1 MKKLFFLMLGFLTA
15 LPTFARN
22 FQYEYRGQTLTYRV
36 ISESDKTCRVSQ
48 SPDWK
53 SISGDVFIP
62 ATVSNGTDEYTVT
75 GIEAFTFYNCVGITS
90 IDIPNTVTE
99 IYNYAF
105 CSCHG
110 LTSLVIPNSVT
121 LIEEA
126 AFGGCKGLRSVVIGS
141 SVATIGKDAFAH
153 CTALTS
159 VEFSGNLVKIG
170 DAAFYGCTKLESIDI
185 PATVTTIGD
194 DAFGYCDGLTSVYI
208 PASVTS
214 IGYMAF
220 TYCSRLEDINVDEDN
235 PEYSSIDGVLLNR
248 DGTILIAFP
257 TAREGDYSI
266 PATVNIIGETAF
278 QGSKLTSVTIPGS
291 VTTIAETAF
300 FNCELPSI
308 IIPATVTIIGTQA
321 FLECLNLTSVYYEAE
336 DPGEF
341 DWLVFGEYTYNAGT
355 LYVPE
360 AAVEKCKQINPWMN
374 FGTIQAYDF
383 NGVEDV
389 LGDDELTGPCETFT
403 TGGIKIAGSKET
415 LLPGVYIM
423 SDGATVKKILVK

>member
-1 MKKLFFLMLGFLTA
+1 MLSFLFG
-15 LPTFARN
+15 LPTFAQR
-22 FQYEYRGQTLTYRV
+22 FSYEYMGQTLTYRI
-36 ISESDKTCRVSQ
+36 ISESDKTCRVFQ

-53 SISGDVFIP
+53 SISGDVIIP
-62 ATVSNGTDEYTVT
+62 ATAVDGETEYTVT
-75 GIEAFTFYNCVGITS
+75 GIEAFTFYDCVGITS
-90 IDIPNTVTE
+90 IEIPNTVKE

-105 CSCHG
+105 CSCNG

-126 AFGGCKGLRSVVIGS
+126 AFGGCKGLRSVVVGN

-194 DAFGYCDGLTSVYI
+194 DAFGYCRGLTSVYI
-208 PASVTS
+208 PASVMS

-220 TYCSRLEDINVDEDN
+220 TYCSRLENINVDENN

-257 TAREGDYSI
+257 TAREGEYAI
-266 PATVNIIGETAF
+266 PETVNIIGETAF
-278 QGSKLTSVTIPGS
+278 QGSKLTSVTIPSS
-291 VTTIAETAF
+291 VTAIAESAF

-341 DWLVFGEYTYNAGT
+341 DWMVFGEYTYNAGT

-360 AAVEKCKQINPWMN
+360 SALEKCRQINPWKN
-374 FGTIQAYDF
+374 FKTIQAFDF
-383 NGVEDV
+383 NGVEDMV
-389 LGDDELTGPCETFT
+389 EDFTGTCEVFT
-403 TGGIKIAGSKET
+403 TDGIKIAGSKDA

-423 SDGATVKKILVK
+423 RDGATVKKVLVK